1 MPDRLASLLVA
12 AAVVLP
18 ACAESAPPD
27 AEYDA
32 LAQMLASETTARAN
46 AFADAVTIIR
56 GEVPEGLARA
66 NNGVVFGGRDG
77 VTYHYYAGGST
88 VIAWWAG
95 AVRSQAIWNARSV
108 DTPVARVAGR
118 ISMMGGGTD
127 SFAVNADGDALVFV
141 DAPSGLVLGGAI
153 QDTVDLTTND
163 ATYEVLVDVTF
174 PSAGRATMMLDDR
187 SYEVDLTPA
196 PPVLR

>member
-32 LAQMLASETTARAN
+32 LAQMLASETTARAD
-46 AFADAVTIIR
+46 AFADSLMVVR
-56 GEVPEGLARA
+56 GELPDGLVRA
-66 NNGVVFGGRDG
+66 GNGVVSGGRDG
-77 VTYHYYAGGST
+77 VTYHYYAGRST
-88 VIAWWAG
+88 VIAWWEG
-95 AVRSQAIWNARSV
+95 AVRSQAIWEVRGAGN
-108 DTPVARVAGR
+108 PVATLAGP

-127 SFAVNADGDALVFV
+127 DFAVSGYGDALVFV
-141 DAPSGLVLGGAI
+141 DTPSGLVLGGAI
-153 QDTVDLTTND
+153 HDVVELTTND

-174 PSAGRATMMLDDR
+174 PSAGRATMALDDR

-196 PPVLR
+196 PLVLR